1 MKRGLYFKLAFTNVR
16 KNKNSFFPFLISV
29 IAMTSMFYMLK
40 SIAGQDWDA
49 FYGAEQVRVV
59 LGFGVGVVGIVSAI
73 IILYTNSFVMKQ
85 RNQELG
91 LYNVLGMEKKHI
103 AKVLSWEI
111 VIVAVIGMGIGLIG
125 GIAFSKLLFLIL
137 IRMIGLE
144 PKFYFQVPLEA
155 VWQTI
160 AGFLAIFAV
169 VIVLNLL
176 RILRLKPVE
185 LMRETHAGEREPK
198 AKWLLAL
205 LGIAALSIAYYT
217 ALTKENPL
225 EAMNYFFL
233 AVILVIIGTYLLFIA
248 GSIVFLKLLKKNKNF
263 YYHKTHFVTISGMLY
278 RMKQNA
284 AGLASICIL
293 VTMVIVTFATTV
305 SLYLGVEDEVRYRYP
320 KDINITLPVSDKSQK
335 EWKTL
340 LGKVEAETQKC
351 AEKNKLTIKGL
362 EAYCQSEVYLVK
374 TGKASF
380 RTGTTNSVLSDIV
393 VLKIMMTSEYNHLT
407 GQNKKAAGEK
417 PLLLTSDGV
426 EVYGDAIKVDKNE
439 IPVEKAGKV
448 EKKQQNGLTETMYML
463 VDSYDALCD
472 MTNRLIPKEEQK
484 NNDIKQ
490 FYNFNL
496 AGERKQEEA
505 YANKIQ
511 NRFLKAIPEQ
521 DVYLEDYY
529 SGWKDAIGIY
539 ASVLFI
545 GIFIGALFLV
555 ATVLIIY
562 YKQISEGYEDRKN
575 FQIMSKIGLAN
586 QEISHIINSQIC
598 TVFLLPIA
606 VAVVH
611 ICFAYPM
618 IEKIMALMNLTNEK
632 LFVGCVIGT
641 VVVFVAIYMLIY
653 KITSK
658 VYYKIVRR

>member
-40 SIAGQDWDA
+40 SIAGQDWDT

-144 PKFYFQVPLEA
+144 PKFHFQVPLEA

-160 AGFLAIFAV
+160 AGFLAIFAG

-380 RTGTTNSVLSDIV
+380 RTGTTNRVLSDRV

-407 GQNKKAAGEK
+407 GQNKKATGEK

-463 VDSYDALCD
+463 VDSYDALRD
-472 MTNRLIPKEEQK
+472 MTNRLIPKEERK

-496 AGERKQEEA
+496 TGERKQEEA

-586 QEISHIINSQIC
+586 QEIGHIINSQIC